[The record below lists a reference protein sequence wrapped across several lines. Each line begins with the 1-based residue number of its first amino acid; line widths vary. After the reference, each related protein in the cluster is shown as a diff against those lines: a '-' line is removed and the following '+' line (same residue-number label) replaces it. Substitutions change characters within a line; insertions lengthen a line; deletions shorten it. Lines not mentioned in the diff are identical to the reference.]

1 MEVILLEKMQ
11 NLGNLGDT
19 VKVKPGYGRNFLLPQ
34 HKAVMATPDNLA
46 RFEERRAELEKA
58 AAEALAAAQKRA
70 EGIASLGKLT
80 LNRKSGDEGKLYGS
94 VAAGDIAEALGEAG
108 VEVHK
113 QEVSMPLGPI
123 RQTGEYE
130 VELQL
135 HSDVVQPLTV
145 EVVGG

>member
-70 EGIASLGKLT
+70 EGIANLGTLT
-80 LNRKSGDEGKLYGS
+80 LHRKSGDEGKLYGS
-94 VAAGDIAEALGEAG
+94 VAAGDIAEALDEAG

-113 QEVSMPLGPI
+113 QEVTMPTGPI

-130 VELQL
+130 VELRL